1 MNNLFTAESRRLVL
15 RPFCERDL
23 PALRR
28 ILTDEKTNVFLPW
41 FPPCSERELRALA
54 EKRFLPAQDAVRLA
68 VCLKEDAAPFGY
80 VTVEGAAHDL
90 GYGFLPETWG
100 RGYATEACAALI
112 GRLRAER
119 APLPF
124 LTATHD
130 KNNPASGAVMRK
142 LGMRYCYSYREQWMP
157 KNLSVLF
164 RMYQLDL
171 YAPQPVYGG
180 YLADG
185 REHVIEAIE

>member
-1 MNNLFTAESRRLVL
+1 MDNLFTAESRRLVL
-15 RPFCERDL
+15 RPFNGRDL

-68 VCLKEDAAPFGY
+68 VCLKEDGTPFGY

-90 GYGFLPETWG
+90 GYGFLPEMWG

-157 KNLSVLF
+157 KNISVLF

-171 YAPQPVYGG
+171 YAPQPVYVG

-185 REHVIEAIE
+185 REYVTEPID

>member
-90 GYGFLPETWG
+90 GYGFLPEMWG

-157 KNLSVLF
+157 KNISVLF

-171 YAPQPVYGG
+171 YAPQPVYVG
-180 YLADG
+180 YLVDG
-185 REHVIEAIE
+185 REYVTEPID

>member
-1 MNNLFTAESRRLVL
+1 M
-15 RPFCERDL
+15 RPFNGRDL

-90 GYGFLPETWG
+90 GYGFLPEMWG

-157 KNLSVLF
+157 KNISVLF

-171 YAPQPVYGG
+171 YAPQPVYVG
-180 YLADG
+180 YLVDG
-185 REHVIEAIE
+185 REYVTEPID